1 MATGNTT
8 RFEELTKLA
17 IDFVTTKKGLWDH
30 AIWMD
35 FISNLQAKGF
45 DISGDMQTNLGS
57 LLEAMKQFYA
67 AAASTESVEKAMK
80 VVVSDSVTFVRQHQG
95 VWGHSEWEDFVKTV
109 ERNTFSL
116 SEGTTAYL
124 GGILESIKILYA
136 LSPLE
141 VAQKHLSSVR
151 AETEVPPAASRSAA
165 AIEEK
170 PETKPAA
177 AEVPEKE
184 KETKAAKA
192 ASKPLPPTPKQQ
204 TETPPAASQP
214 AATTKEKPETK
225 PAAAEISEKAKETKK
240 AAKAASRPSPTAPKQ
255 QDDLTAIGGIGPAL
269 AKKLN
274 EGGIFSYAQIAALS
288 DDEIE
293 HLEKNVIRFP
303 GRIKR
308 DDWISQAQALPQDR

>member
-17 IDFVTTKKGLWDH
+17 INFVTTKKGLWDH
-30 AIWMD
+30 VAWMD
-35 FISNLQAKGF
+35 FMSNLQAKGF
-45 DISGDMQTNLGS
+45 DISGNMQTNLGS

-80 VVVSDSVTFVRQHQG
+80 VIVSDSVTFVRQHQG

-141 VAQKHLSSVR
+141 VVQKHLPSVR
-151 AETEVPPAASRSAA
+151 AETEVPPAASRPEA

-177 AEVPEKE
+177 
-184 KETKAAKA
+184 
-192 ASKPLPPTPKQQ
+192 S
-204 TETPPAASQP
+204 
-214 AATTKEKPETK
+214 
-225 PAAAEISEKAKETKK
+225 EIPEKAKETKAAK
-240 AAKAASRPSPTAPKQ
+240 AAKAASRPSRTATKQ

-308 DDWISQAQALPQDR
+308 DDWISQAQALSQGR

>member
-17 IDFVTTKKGLWDH
+17 INFVTTKKGLWDH
-30 AIWMD
+30 VAWMD
-35 FISNLQAKGF
+35 FMSNLQAKGF
-45 DISGDMQTNLGS
+45 DISGNMQTNLGS

-67 AAASTESVEKAMK
+67 AAASTESVEKDMK

-141 VAQKHLSSVR
+141 VVQKHLPSVR
-151 AETEVPPAASRSAA
+151 AETEVPPAASRPEA

-177 AEVPEKE
+177 SEIPEKA

-192 ASKPLPPTPKQQ
+192 AS
-204 TETPPAASQP
+204 
-214 AATTKEKPETK
+214 
-225 PAAAEISEKAKETKK
+225 
-240 AAKAASRPSPTAPKQ
+240 RPSRTATKQ

-308 DDWISQAQALPQDR
+308 DDWISQAQALSQGR